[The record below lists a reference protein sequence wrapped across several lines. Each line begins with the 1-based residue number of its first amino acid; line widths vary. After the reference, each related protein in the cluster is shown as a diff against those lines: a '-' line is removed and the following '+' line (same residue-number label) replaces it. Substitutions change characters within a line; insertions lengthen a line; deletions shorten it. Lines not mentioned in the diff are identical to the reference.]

1 MFLRLRIHTTWATP
15 VRPADDTTEV
25 NHATRKLRYTANGVQ
40 AHALARYNA
49 SLGDGV
55 GGPEED
61 YLVLS
66 SRELQFHRNLPR

>member
-1 MFLRLRIHTTWATP
+1 M
-15 VRPADDTTEV
+15 
-25 NHATRKLRYTANGVQ
+25 NQATRKLRYTANGVQ